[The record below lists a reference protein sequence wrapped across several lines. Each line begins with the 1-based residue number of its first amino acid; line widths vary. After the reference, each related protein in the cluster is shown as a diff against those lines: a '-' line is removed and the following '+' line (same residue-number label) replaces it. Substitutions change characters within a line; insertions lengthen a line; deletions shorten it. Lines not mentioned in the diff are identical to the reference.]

1 MRYTVKMNESSQK
14 GVGPHPLPY
23 PVGSHYDLDLLQ
35 HGDAR
40 NVQDVYRYWKADA
53 IKEDILEHAHEL
65 EVAIENLDRDFN
77 MGTIV
82 RTANAFAVRRL
93 HIIGRKQWNKRG
105 AMMTDVYLDVVYH
118 ASVEAFLDDIKERGR
133 SLVAIETG
141 DTSISLS
148 QTTLPQNAVLL
159 FGSEANGISARLQAA
174 SDQIVSI
181 EQFGSTRSLNVGV
194 AAGIALYMWVHQN
207 VLTHHR

>member
-1 MRYTVKMNESSQK
+1 MYTVKMNESPQK
-14 GVGPHPLPY
+14 GVGPHPKPY
-23 PVGSHYDLDLLQ
+23 PSGSHYDLDLLQ

-40 NVQDVYRYWKADA
+40 NVQDTYRYWKADA
-53 IKEDILEHAHEL
+53 IKEDIFQRAHEL
-65 EVAIENLDRDFN
+65 EVAIENVDRDFN

-93 HIIGRKQWNKRG
+93 HIVGRKQWNKRG

-141 DTSISLS
+141 ETSVSLS
-148 QTTLPQNAVLL
+148 QTTLPENAVLL
-159 FGSEANGISARLQAA
+159 FGSEASGISAGLQAA
-174 SDQIVSI
+174 ADHIVSI

-207 VLTHHR
+207 VLTHHK